1 MGDWKEAYK
10 NIRSRQN
17 ETNENQLSDNL
28 YTDKGLD
35 SKYQPLSPLTDVN
48 EHAGVNQTK
57 SDIAGN
63 ILARGVGTF
72 VTGALGTV
80 AMLHDIPKSMYKAV
94 TGDSDKHEGWD
105 YYMNNSINAD
115 LVKAQEDV
123 MKEFPLYDTYKDSKT
138 PFTAKKVLDGITQGA
153 AFIGSAWAGGW
164 LTKGILQSAKLLGN
178 SQKLINFT
186 NKTGKSLAVDNA
198 VNAQLVNY
206 LDKSKN
212 IGAAIYNRSFES
224 MLEAKG
230 TGQEIREK
238 LESENQ
244 EAFDKTGQYLYNP
257 EDIDNRV
264 RQAEKLNFGFNLA
277 LGAIDAYQNLKIFD
291 GFESKIGK
299 AISKNIDDVTESVLS
314 NKNLSRFGLPKL
326 TALGVKYGTKTG
338 ALSATGGLEALEE
351 LAQFSS
357 NKLSQDLATNNYTK
371 DDWDNLPKLILDIT
385 GQMTD
390 DIQNDPNAQFS
401 ALIGGLVGLPMGMV
415 SKRSEDRQ
423 ESLKSKQREIAQ
435 QSLIEK
441 NVLVG
446 LYKIKNGKTLEDK
459 VSGEIQTRFSN
470 HQGFQNTVIN
480 QINADNF
487 EGLISHLEN
496 IKETSIDDL
505 KELEIGVKTDSKGN
519 TIQPSTIINE
529 AIEQAKAV
537 KKVYES
543 VNLAH
548 ANKSELVR
556 NNITNLI
563 LNGKYFDKK
572 IDLVTNE
579 LEAKKAEILNK
590 LTKDQNYAEKAFK
603 TVKSKETGKE
613 DLSFFVNGEIKNA
626 NIEELDI
633 NPETKDEV
641 IKLKEELK
649 QLNKERESTIKEY
662 NKYKEPSYI
671 GKVEKEAQ
679 KNIENL
685 EKPNESVTKESI
697 VSTPTDTT
705 KDDKKIQ
712 YNSLLNNKKAY
723 EYHLKNA
730 KTPEDKLKIEEALL
744 KIEEQL
750 KQFSEYNPVDKN
762 TSEKVTDNLTYL
774 QDTYDKFK
782 SNIKNASIN
791 KLYYILEKIR
801 ENYKLSQRAL
811 SQLKLE
817 ELQGNPPTQ
826 EDYDIVMLIQKINK
840 SKLDLVE
847 ELIVKHEIEEENKK
861 LKELL
866 LIEEFTTSTG
876 ETKLALRQK
885 EIEQAFKQNTVQNIS
900 EDGRVFNIN
909 DKQYRVG
916 YSDMLMAINRNVNGD
931 IISVELLND
940 RNETVTFKSQPLL
953 DEIVFNILATKL
965 TNKNFTSETEI
976 DNKVLNE
983 IEEKIQNNDV
993 TDLESDL
1000 IEIQELINQLE
1011 EVIEFEKNEF
1021 IEAGFSKKEV
1031 KEYINQSKNYKTLQD
1046 LKEVEKEILKQ
1057 IKVLN
1062 KPVKIKTVKEKVKK
1076 IAVKKP
1082 IVKKEKVTKINQ
1094 NDDITT
1100 ETGDVTSETS
1110 EGTIEQII
1118 EGEEQNNAKLS
1129 SETEVNESIDT
1140 STDNT
1145 YYEAPDTFLSASE
1158 ANNEDIFVPENIE
1171 EELPTKSLEELSNE
1185 IKAKK
1190 ADIERLKPQ
1199 ETELEAKIQLLNE
1212 AKQKELSLIPINTK
1226 QDVTSFTSGFK
1237 SAFDKFAEKMGFDK
1251 EDKTK
1256 RGTINDVFRKY
1267 GYGTSD
1273 EIDSEKANILY
1284 KEYAK
1289 KIHPDKF
1296 QDKILKEIA
1305 NEFITQLNQ
1314 AKEESNVTA
1323 LHNIYKLFIETK
1335 YDAELKALEQP
1346 STTQS
1351 EIELK
1356 NEGKADAPTLEN
1368 IDSRLRLG
1376 HPFYEKVSDALDKLG
1391 LIKKYNPETKEGDVI
1406 GGVSQKT
1413 SDGGF
1418 KIGKIKFKKDGSI
1431 VYIDGFN
1438 LIDFD
1443 KNGNVISENTKEVKA
1458 QETQNTIKSLKESII
1473 SFENLRDS
1481 EAFKYKEITQISP
1494 LGDKTKIKVLKT
1506 EQELKASTDKIN
1518 AQIDKSKAE
1527 LRALEQTTP
1536 QSEIEANK
1544 KVKEIPENP
1553 KLKYKTFDSNEP
1565 MFVNKEFIYFDG
1577 KTYTSYKFDEQAAS
1591 TIIKDS
1597 DLVLKPLTNNGYGAI
1612 GVFTT
1617 DNKLVSILRMQHFTD
1632 VNDPND
1638 RGGLVNIENEKL
1650 FEQFF
1655 GQPFENGGKLKD
1667 ISKRTSIVAKHV
1679 KAFNVS
1685 FNSLNIGSPLTV
1697 TLKPTVETALDKN
1710 IHYDNNGVP
1719 TIVRLIGSDIIQ
1731 PKVITGDSSI
1741 NTDKI
1746 QLSDSN
1752 RSGDTIL
1759 LFTERNAHNNP
1770 DKQVYPAVPITVKSI
1785 GETETFKNKIVS
1797 LLNETV
1803 NGIQNNILNGEK
1815 GKINET
1821 VSDPN
1826 FKLHVNLLT
1835 ELRNF
1840 VRYSE
1845 KTIESEVSK
1854 NISDEFVLKATFP
1867 DNSKPIE
1874 VTITKDTIE
1883 GLEEFKDKLMKV
1895 IPSFS
1900 VESIQALKESGKFDV
1915 NDYLEAMTIAVKEDQ
1930 PIKGISIEIFTGL
1943 NKKDVIPAQNIEKKL
1958 TSNDLVL
1965 KETKDIID
1973 STPIDITEKTTKKLD
1988 FNLVPTKSNR
1998 KVSFNK
2004 EVNSLT
2010 KESDS
2015 TQKLKISEFIKNSTH
2030 MEDSIR
2036 LSAIKDY
2043 LKGNENA
2050 LTEACK

>member
-1 MGDWKEAYK
+1 MGDYLKEFL
-10 NIRSRQN
+10 QN
-17 ETNENQLSDNL
+17 HDKLEQGLSTSSIEGTNSI
-28 YTDKGLD
+28 D
-35 SKYQPLSPLTDVN
+35 SKYQSSARRTDPN
-48 EHAGVNQTK
+48 EYAALNQTK
-57 SDIAGN
+57 LDIAGN
-63 ILARGVGTF
+63 ILARGIGTF
-72 VTGALGTV
+72 VTGTLGTV
-80 AMLHDIPKSMYKAV
+80 AMLHDIPKSVFKAV

-115 LVKAQEDV
+115 LSEAQEYV

-138 PFTAKKVLDGITQGA
+138 PFTTKKILDGITQGA
-153 AFIGSAWAGGW
+153 AFIGVGYAGGW

-198 VNAQLVNY
+198 VYAQINNY
-206 LDKSKN
+206 LDKGKN
-212 IGAAIYNRSFES
+212 VGAAIYNRSFES

-244 EAFDKTGQYLYNP
+244 EAFDSTGQYLYNP

-277 LGAIDAYQNLKIFD
+277 LGVIDAYQNLKIFD

-299 AISKNIDDVTESVLS
+299 AISKNIDDVTENVLS
-314 NKNLSRFGLPKL
+314 NKNLSKFGLPKVGA
-326 TALGVKYGTKTG
+326 TIVKYGTKSG
-338 ALSATGGLEALEE
+338 ALSTTGGLEALEE

-371 DDWDNLPKLILDIT
+371 DDWDNLPKLITGIV

-415 SKRSEDRQ
+415 AKRSEDKQ
-423 ESLKSKQREIAQ
+423 EALKSKQREIAQ

-470 HQGFQNTVIN
+470 HQGFQNSVIN

-519 TIQPSTIINE
+519 IIQPSTIINE
-529 AIEQAKAV
+529 AIEQAKSV
-537 KKVYES
+537 KKVYEN
-543 VNLAH
+543 VNLAN
-548 ANKSELVR
+548 ANKSELIR

-579 LEAKKAEILNK
+579 LETKKAEILAK
-590 LTKDQNYAEKAFK
+590 ITKDQNYAEKAFK
-603 TVKSKETGKE
+603 TIKSKETGKE

-633 NPETKDEV
+633 NPETKDEI

-649 QLNKERESTIKEY
+649 QLNKEREFTIKEY
-662 NKYKEPSYI
+662 NKYREPSYV

-685 EKPNESVTKESI
+685 EKPIEQPVENTTVNSVEKLVVTNENTTKES
-697 VSTPTDTT
+697 VVGTSTDTT
-705 KDDKKIQ
+705 KDGKKIQ
-712 YNSLLNNKKAY
+712 YNSLLNDKKAY

-730 KTPEDKLKIEEALL
+730 KTPEDKLKIEKAILD
-744 KIEEQL
+744 IEKQL
-750 KQFSEYNPVDKN
+750 KQFSEYSPVDKN
-762 TSEKVTDNLTYL
+762 VSEKVSDNLTYL

-782 SNIKNASIN
+782 NNIKNASIN

-801 ENYKLSQRAL
+801 ENYKLSQKAL

-826 EDYDIVMLIQKINK
+826 EDYDIVMSIQKINK

-861 LKELL
+861 LKEPL
-866 LIEEFTTSTG
+866 LIEEFSTSTG
-876 ETKLALRQK
+876 EIKFALRQK
-885 EIEQAFKQNTVQNIS
+885 EIEQAFKQNTVQDIS

-940 RNETVTFKSQPLL
+940 KNETVTFRSQPLL

-965 TNKNFTSETEI
+965 TSKDFTSE
-976 DNKVLNE
+976 
-983 IEEKIQNNDV
+983 IEVDDETLSKIENKIQTNDE
-993 TDLESDL
+993 TELENDL
-1000 IEIQELINQLE
+1000 IEIQELINHLE

-1021 IEAGFSKKEV
+1021 VEAGFSKKEV
-1031 KEYINQSKNYKTLQD
+1031 KEYINQSKNYNTLQV

-1076 IAVKKP
+1076 IAIKIP
-1082 IVKKEKVTKINQ
+1082 IVKKEKITKTQN

-1100 ETGDVTSETS
+1100 ETGNVTSETS
-1110 EGTIEQII
+1110 EGIIEQII

-1129 SETEVNESIDT
+1129 SETEVNKSTDT

-1158 ANNEDIFVPENIE
+1158 ANAEDIFIPENLV
-1171 EELPTKSLEELSNE
+1171 EELPTNSSEELSDE
-1185 IKAKK
+1185 IKA
-1190 ADIERLKPQ
+1190 
-1199 ETELEAKIQLLNE
+1199 T
-1212 AKQKELSLIPINTK
+1212 
-1226 QDVTSFTSGFK
+1226 
-1237 SAFDKFAEKMGFDK
+1237 
-1251 EDKTK
+1251 
-1256 RGTINDVFRKY
+1256 
-1267 GYGTSD
+1267 
-1273 EIDSEKANILY
+1273 
-1284 KEYAK
+1284 
-1289 KIHPDKF
+1289 
-1296 QDKILKEIA
+1296 
-1305 NEFITQLNQ
+1305 
-1314 AKEESNVTA
+1314 
-1323 LHNIYKLFIETK
+1323 
-1335 YDAELKALEQP
+1335 
-1346 STTQS
+1346 
-1351 EIELK
+1351 
-1356 NEGKADAPTLEN
+1356 
-1368 IDSRLRLG
+1368 
-1376 HPFYEKVSDALDKLG
+1376 
-1391 LIKKYNPETKEGDVI
+1391 
-1406 GGVSQKT
+1406 
-1413 SDGGF
+1413 
-1418 KIGKIKFKKDGSI
+1418 
-1431 VYIDGFN
+1431 
-1438 LIDFD
+1438 
-1443 KNGNVISENTKEVKA
+1443 
-1458 QETQNTIKSLKESII
+1458 
-1473 SFENLRDS
+1473 
-1481 EAFKYKEITQISP
+1481 
-1494 LGDKTKIKVLKT
+1494 
-1506 EQELKASTDKIN
+1506 
-1518 AQIDKSKAE
+1518 
-1527 LRALEQTTP
+1527 
-1536 QSEIEANK
+1536 K
-1544 KVKEIPENP
+1544 KVKDIPENP

-1565 MFVNKEFIYFDG
+1565 MFVNKEFMYFDG

-1597 DLVLKPLTNNGYGAI
+1597 DLVLKPLTNNGFGSI

-1617 DNKLVSILRMQHFTD
+1617 GKEGKLVSILRQEL
-1632 VNDPND
+1632 NNKD
-1638 RGGLVNIENEKL
+1638 RRVGSPTYGLDEGETGTGFLTSKKTQEL
-1650 FEQFF
+1650 FEEFF
-1655 GQPFENGGKLKD
+1655 GQAFENGGKLKD
-1667 ISKRTSIVAKHV
+1667 INKRGKLKEKPE

-1685 FNSLNIGSPLTV
+1685 FNSLNIGSPTTV
-1697 TLKPTVETALDKN
+1697 TLKPTVETVLSKN
-1710 IHYDNNGVP
+1710 IHYDSNGVP
-1719 TIVRLIGSDIIQ
+1719 TIVRLKGKGVIEPVI
-1731 PKVITGDSSI
+1731 ITGDVSI
-1741 NTDKI
+1741 PVDKI
-1746 QLSDSN
+1746 QLSKEN
-1752 RSGDTIL
+1752 KVGDTIL
-1759 LFTERNAHNNP
+1759 LFTERDAHNNP
-1770 DKQVYPAVPITVKSI
+1770 DKQVYPAVPVTVKSI
-1785 GETETFKNKIVS
+1785 GETNNFSKKVVS

-1803 NGIQNNILNGEK
+1803 INIQEHIKEGKE

-1821 VSDPN
+1821 VSKSNDLVIEN
-1826 FKLHVNLLT
+1826 LYKEIKNIIRLGDGTVNLK
-1835 ELRNF
+1835 RN
-1840 VRYSE
+1840 
-1845 KTIESEVSK
+1845 K
-1854 NISDEFVLKATFP
+1854 N
-1867 DNSKPIE
+1867 NSKTFILEGVFVIDKLNKKTETIE
-1874 VTITKDTIE
+1874 VTITKDSIV

-1900 VESIQALKESGKFDV
+1900 VESIQALKESDKFHV

-1930 PIKGISIEIFTGL
+1930 PIKGVSIEIFTGS
-1943 NKKDVIPAQNIEKKL
+1943 NKKDVIPSMTIKKKL
-1958 TSNDLVL
+1958 TSNDLTFKDTDDLNSLLNLEVAQKTSDEKPTTQNTLQDIGDNLINEEIVL
-1965 KETKDIID
+1965 
-1973 STPIDITEKTTKKLD
+1973 EKTSEKVNS
-1988 FNLVPTKSNR
+1988 NLLNTKSDKKINF
-1998 KVSFNK
+1998 KKEINKLIENISDNDLFNI
-2004 EVNSLT
+2004 
-2010 KESDS
+2010 D
-2015 TQKLKISEFIKNSTH
+2015 EFINNSTH

-2043 LKGNENA
+2043 LKGDENA
-2050 LTEACK
+2050 LIEGCK